1 MGLDG
6 SGAGTHGGRASG
18 ASGPHS
24 LPPTSH
30 SFSIPVQIARRALDA
45 LTGAISSSGGG
56 PDVAATEEGPGIA
69 GSGASGGAAVGL
81 PPTTV

>member
-18 ASGPHS
+18 ASGPHF
-24 LPPTSH
+24 LPPNSH
-30 SFSIPVQIARRALDA
+30 TLFIPVQIARRALDA

-56 PDVAATEEGPGIA
+56 PDTAAAEEGPGTGTAADADTA
-69 GSGASGGAAVGL
+69 GATA
-81 PPTTV
+81 TV